1 MMLYVCLM
9 PALELTALNDVV
21 CLFDTS
27 LKAMNDVVC
36 LFDASPCT
44 DGSE

>member
-1 MMLYVCLM
+1 MMLCVCLMPAPALAALNDVCLM
-9 PALELTALNDVV
+9 PALALT
-21 CLFDTS
+21 
-27 LKAMNDVVC
+27 AMNDVVF